1 MTGVEEINGNCY
13 WTATYC
19 DLFVFDHHF
28 ITHLQCF
35 SMKAVKKKIKKK
47 NKKNPPSYL
56 GIFRA
61 WTWNTLFLL
70 GGGGYQFPNCVR

>member
-28 ITHLQCF
+28 ITHLQCS
-35 SMKAVKKKIKKK
+35 SMKAVKKKWK
-47 NKKNPPSYL
+47 NKINKSPSLPRY
-56 GIFRA
+56 FED
-61 WTWNTLFLL
+61 NTELKGKLL
-70 GGGGYQFPNCVR
+70 VLTSVQ